1 MCLTPH
7 RSPHQ
12 CFVFWMYNPTCSWA
26 VVACCGYGWQ
36 PIAAALPRPQN
47 VLTLFFPSFA
57 PKTREAQQTFFGIG
71 SLKFLSIAPRIMP
84 KLDFGHLSPFNRI
97 QMRDFFGGE
106 LHQMPLS
113 KLGLTQKCNQQTL
126 GHASWSVPLL
136 WHLQVLVPLLA
147 FLSLVLAPSIYRDLS
162 KKFLGTSR
170 KIRKG
175 VRHAWINGSIG
186 CSFSICPHF
195 DDEVFCIGMK
205 CWTFTALDL
214 HLSSSFSRFLANSD
228 T

>member
-1 MCLTPH
+1 
-7 RSPHQ
+7 
-12 CFVFWMYNPTCSWA
+12 MYNPTCSWA